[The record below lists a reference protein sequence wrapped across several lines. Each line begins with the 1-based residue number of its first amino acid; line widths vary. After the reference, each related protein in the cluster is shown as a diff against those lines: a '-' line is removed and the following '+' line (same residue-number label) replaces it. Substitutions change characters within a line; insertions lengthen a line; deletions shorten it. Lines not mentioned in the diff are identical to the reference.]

1 MNEDRRGHV
10 QPISVQ
16 WGDMDSMGHVN
27 NARYFTWCESARMSY
42 FAAVHMQDHRKG
54 EKHGP
59 ALAAAHLNFR
69 QQVRYPAELEV
80 LTRVS
85 EIGRSS
91 FRMEYEIVYRGPETL
106 GQRVADGHGVIV
118 WVDYGTGR
126 SIPLPESLKQE
137 IRQFEG
143 MEDRIE
149 PS

>member
-1 MNEDRRGHV
+1 MNEERGHV

-42 FAAVHMQDHRKG
+42 FAAVRMYDHREG

-69 QQVRYPAELEV
+69 QQVRYPAELDV
-80 LTRVS
+80 ITRVS

-91 FRMEYEIVYRGPETL
+91 FRMEYEIVYRGTEIL

-118 WVDYGTGR
+118 WVDYATGR
-126 SIPLPESLKQE
+126 SIPLPDSLKQE
-137 IRQFEG
+137 IRQYEG
-143 MEDRIE
+143 MEE
-149 PS
+149 EV